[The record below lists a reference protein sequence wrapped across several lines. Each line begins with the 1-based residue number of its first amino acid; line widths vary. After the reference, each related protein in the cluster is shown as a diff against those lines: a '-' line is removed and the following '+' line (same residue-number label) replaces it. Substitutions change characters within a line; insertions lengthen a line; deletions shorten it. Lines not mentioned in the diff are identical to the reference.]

1 VSRSRGGRHA
11 CRSEE
16 EVSQVVAA
24 CRGVIEEAAAGV
36 EEGGGRVKEGGN
48 GALKKG
54 GGAPWPSS
62 GDFDHLA
69 SRQCRRSQRSSS
81 RAVKVRG
88 GAVEGGGGIDAGGA
102 HKVKCGMKSQ
112 RESKCCSLTR

>member
-48 GALKKG
+48 GALKKVEV
-54 GGAPWPSS
+54 
-62 GDFDHLA
+62 
-69 SRQCRRSQRSSS
+69 RRG
-81 RAVKVRG
+81 RAVATSTTSHHGNVVEVRG
-88 GAVEGGGGIDAGGA
+88 RAVVPSKSEAVPS
-102 HKVKCGMKSQ
+102 KVEEASMQ
-112 RESKCCSLTR
+112 VEHIR